1 MINADT
7 ARAATAISDAV
18 LTAEQL
24 GELPA
29 ALPDALRLLTVGLV
43 ITMRELQLYA
53 LDLELAHA

>member
-1 MINADT
+1 MIHPAT
-7 ARAATAISDAV
+7 ARAATAISDAA

-43 ITMRELQLYA
+43 IAMREMQLHC

>member
-24 GELPA
+24 GDLPT